1 MSSTAKVIGPKPD
14 QQHDV
19 QSFRQ
24 QRMAE
29 VRSSLARAEAAQAD
43 LQNESAES
51 MLDHIACN
59 YLRDEPDVT
68 TYTEAFAMALDR
80 HPDLAD
86 RYYAEVNPS
95 AAAFVEAFGRVV
107 KVSSKG

>member
-1 MSSTAKVIGPKPD
+1 MSTVKIIGRKQD
-14 QQHDV
+14 QQQDI

-29 VRSSLARAEAAQAD
+29 VRSSLARAEEAQAD

-51 MLDHIACN
+51 QLDHIACN
-59 YLRDEPDVT
+59 YLRDEPDIT
-68 TYTEAFAMALDR
+68 DYTSAFRMALER
-80 HPDLAD
+80 HADLAQ
-86 RYYAEVNPS
+86 RYYAEVNPTAHS
-95 AAAFVEAFGRVV
+95 FVESHGRVV